1 MTSEPVWDA
10 IRTRRAIRR
19 FADRPL
25 EAAHLARI
33 LDAGRRAGSSKN
45 LQRWSF
51 IVCRDRDHLGQLAA
65 VGPWAGHLAG
75 AAVGIALVTPDPAAA
90 DAPLSVMFDLGQAA
104 GNMMLAAWELGIG
117 SVPATVYDQVYN
129 KLSLGFDCLGQQQMK
144 NVASVTSYR
153 VAMGGRAAGRDGF
166 HDEERPAPQAGPVA
180 TSEAGAQRSRDR
192 SEPSTLISSISDQLA
207 SLPRPIAAAL
217 TVSSFLILI
226 NLLTNPH
233 KIWFHWP
240 VAVLVFGSILRTV
253 LRHSPASDRYEDR
266 RSRRE

>member
-117 SVPATVYDQVYN
+117 SVPATVYEHDLARDLLGYPPDQHCEYL
-129 KLSLGFDCLGQQQMK
+129 LSFGYPADPDDLTRPPR
-144 NVASVTSYR
+144 A
-153 VAMGGRAAGRDGF
+153 GGRRSL
-166 HDEERPAPQAGPVA
+166 DEMVRQER
-180 TSEAGAQRSRDR
+180 
-192 SEPSTLISSISDQLA
+192 
-207 SLPRPIAAAL
+207 
-217 TVSSFLILI
+217 
-226 NLLTNPH
+226 
-233 KIWFHWP
+233 W
-240 VAVLVFGSILRTV
+240 
-253 LRHSPASDRYEDR
+253 
-266 RSRRE
+266 